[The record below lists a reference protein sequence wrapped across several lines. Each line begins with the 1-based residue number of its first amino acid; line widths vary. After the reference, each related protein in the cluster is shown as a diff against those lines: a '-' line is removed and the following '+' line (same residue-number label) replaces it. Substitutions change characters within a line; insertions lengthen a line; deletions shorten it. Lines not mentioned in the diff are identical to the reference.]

1 MIRLPLSLVGGVGL
15 ALLLFW
21 LLALLVAPPQ
31 DNIDVL
37 EMAMPLAMVEA
48 PQSQEATPEPRAEAE
63 PLPEPPAEPP
73 PAPEPSPL
81 PDSQLTLPEPELAEV
96 ELPAVTLDESLPPLT
111 EQPPEPEPEPT
122 TEPEP
127 APEPEP
133 THEPA
138 PEPTPEGPPEA
149 TADAATAA
157 PAGDIASNDG
167 EATEASDVPVDVGR
181 VSPTS
186 QVPPEYPS
194 RAQRRGLEGFVE
206 LEFVIRRDGRVD
218 PDSIRVVSANPRN
231 IFDKA
236 ALAAVRQWRFD
247 TAERLRQA
255 RQRLEFQLR

>member
-1 MIRLPLSLVGGVGL
+1 MSRLLFAVAGGVGL

-31 DNIDVL
+31 ENIEML

-48 PQSQEATPEPRAEAE
+48 PQAQDAPSEPAPQSE
-63 PLPEPPAEPP
+63 PLPEPPAEPS

-81 PDSQLTLPEPELAEV
+81 PDSQLTLPEPELADIDM
-96 ELPAVTLDESLPPLT
+96 PAMELDEPLPPLT
-111 EQPPEPEPEPT
+111 EQPPEPQPEP
-122 TEPEP
+122 EPEP
-127 APEPEP
+127 APD
-133 THEPA
+133 PA
-138 PEPTPEGPPEA
+138 PEPTPEPAPEA
-149 TADAATAA
+149 TPDAATAL

-167 EATEASDVPVDVGR
+167 ETSEAADVPVDVGR
-181 VSPTS
+181 VTPTS

-194 RAQRRGLEGFVE
+194 RAQRRGMEGFVE
-206 LEFVIRRDGRVD
+206 LEFVIQRDGRVD
-218 PDSIRVVSANPRN
+218 PESIRVVSANPRN

-236 ALAAVRQWRFD
+236 ALDAVRQWRFD

>member
-1 MIRLPLSLVGGVGL
+1 MIRLPLSLAGGVGL

-31 DNIDVL
+31 DDIDVL

-48 PQSQEATPEPRAEAE
+48 PQSQEATPEPRPEAE

-81 PDSQLTLPEPELAEV
+81 PDSQLTLPEPELADV
-96 ELPAVTLDESLPPLT
+96 ELPAVALDESLPPLT
-111 EQPPEPEPEPT
+111 EQPPAPQPEPEPD
-122 TEPEP
+122 PEP
-127 APEPEP
+127 APEPDP
-133 THEPA
+133 EPA
-138 PEPTPEGPPEA
+138 PEPALETTADTADTA
-149 TADAATAA
+149 TAP
-157 PAGDIASNDG
+157 PAGDIASKDG
-167 EATEASDVPVDVGR
+167 EATEARDVPVDVGR
-181 VSPTS
+181 VTPTS

-206 LEFVIRRDGRVD
+206 LVFVIQRDGRVD
-218 PDSIRVVSANPRN
+218 PDSIRVVSGNPRN
-231 IFDKA
+231 IFDEA

>member
-1 MIRLPLSLVGGVGL
+1 MIRLPLALAGGVGL

-48 PQSQEATPEPRAEAE
+48 PQSQEATPEPRPEAE

-73 PAPEPSPL
+73 PTPEPSPL
-81 PDSQLTLPEPELAEV
+81 PDSQLTLPEPELADV
-96 ELPAVTLDESLPPLT
+96 ELDEPLPPLI
-111 EQPPEPEPEPT
+111 EQPPEPQPEPEPEPVPEPEPE
-122 TEPEP
+122 TEPAPEP
-127 APEPEP
+127 APES
-133 THEPA
+133 
-138 PEPTPEGPPEA
+138 
-149 TADAATAA
+149 TADTAA
-157 PAGDIASNDG
+157 APPAGDIASSDG
-167 EATEASDVPVDVGR
+167 EATEASNVPVDVGR
-181 VSPTS
+181 ETPTS

-218 PDSIRVVSANPRN
+218 PESIRVVSANPRN

>member
-1 MIRLPLSLVGGVGL
+1 MIRLPLSLAGGVGL

-31 DNIDVL
+31 DDIEVL
-37 EMAMPLAMVEA
+37 EMSMPLAMVEA
-48 PQSQEATPEPRAEAE
+48 PQSQETAPEPRPEAE

-96 ELPAVTLDESLPPLT
+96 DLPAVELDESLPPLT
-111 EQPPEPEPEPT
+111 EQPPEPQ
-122 TEPEP
+122 PEP

-133 THEPA
+133 IPDPTPEPA
-138 PEPTPEGPPEA
+138 PEHAPEA
-149 TADAATAA
+149 TADATTAA
-157 PAGDIASNDG
+157 PASDTSSSSDG

-181 VSPTS
+181 VTPTS

-194 RAQRRGLEGFVE
+194 RAQRRGMEGFVE

-218 PDSIRVVSANPRN
+218 PESIRVVSANPRN
-231 IFDKA
+231 IFDEA